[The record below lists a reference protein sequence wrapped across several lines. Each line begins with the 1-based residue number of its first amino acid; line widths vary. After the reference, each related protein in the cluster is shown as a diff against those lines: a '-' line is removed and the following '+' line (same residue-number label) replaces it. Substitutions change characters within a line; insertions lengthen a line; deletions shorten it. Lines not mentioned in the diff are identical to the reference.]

1 MNAVTM
7 YRRPLDIES
16 ALNDFD
22 QLINAFFGEPVL
34 SAAPAGTVGRFPV
47 DVKETEDAY
56 LLEAELPGYSE
67 QDISLNVEAEALIIE
82 AKSKKEEESAGKWIL
97 KERRASDLKRSFRL
111 PKDADPEKVGAHFK
125 DGLLIVEMKKREELK
140 RRSISI
146 ETK

>member
-34 SAAPAGTVGRFPV
+34 SAAPAEKLGRFPV

-56 LLEAELPGYSE
+56 LLEAELPGFSE
-67 QDISLNVEAEALIIE
+67 QDISLNVDAEALIIE
-82 AKSKKEEESAGKWIL
+82 AKSKKEEAASGKWL
-97 KERRASDLKRSFRL
+97 VRERRVSDLKRSFRL
-111 PKDADPEKVGAHFK
+111 PKDADPENVGAHFK
-125 DGLLIVEMKKREELK
+125 DGLLIVEMKKREEMK
-140 RRSISI
+140 RKSISI